1 MDYERIILELMGRIQ
16 ILEEKVD
23 NLLNDKIDEGKTSIT
38 TVKELMK

>member
-23 NLLNDKIDEGKTSIT
+23 NLMMDKTPSYS
-38 TVKELMK
+38 